1 MTLGGLLG
9 KTLQLAVPLYLST
22 LLFGLIPAGV
32 MMLGIGT
39 MAGDRPWRA
48 DLLGP
53 GWMNLVLDVMM
64 EAFYRRAAPGLSLVI
79 IGGLLLLPLA
89 MLLQVVAYSFLAGG
103 ILESFRP
110 TRDDRLSFWRACAR
124 WFWPFFRLSLL
135 GGIIVALVS
144 VTVGALAALA
154 PGVVGPDIST
164 ILQVAAQAVMLGWL
178 ELSRGIMVVRST
190 RSVGEAIR
198 HATRIAGRP
207 VVLLAW
213 LLLALPSVGLLLA
226 AILPPAATNPYAP
239 SDLIVA
245 LLYGQV
251 VAFLGA
257 WTRVIRLAVAAWFA
271 QMAPTR
277 RPTAALSAP
286 TVRAE

>member
-9 KTLQLAVPLYLST
+9 KTLRLAVPLYLST
-22 LLFGLIPAGV
+22 LLLALIPTGV

-53 GWMNLVLDVMM
+53 GWMNLALDVVM
-64 EAFYRRAAPGLSLVI
+64 EAFYRRAAPGLSLVL
-79 IGGLLLLPLA
+79 IGSLLLLPLA

-103 ILESFRP
+103 ILEALSPARE
-110 TRDDRLSFWRACAR
+110 DRLSYWEACAR

-144 VTVGALAALA
+144 VAVGALAALT
-154 PGVVGPDIST
+154 PGVIGPDIST
-164 ILQVAAQAVMLGWL
+164 ILQLAAQAVMLGWL
-178 ELSRGIMVVRST
+178 ELVRAIMVVRST
-190 RSVGEAIR
+190 RSVGEALWQ
-198 HATRIAGRP
+198 ATRIAGRP

-213 LLLALPSVGLLLA
+213 LLLGLPSGGLLLA
-226 AILPPAATNPYAP
+226 AILPPAVTNPYAP
-239 SDLIVA
+239 ADLIVA

-257 WTRVIRLAVAAWFA
+257 WTRVIRLAVAARFA
-271 QMAPTR
+271 QAAVTS
-277 RPTAALSAP
+277 RPAAALSAP
-286 TVRAE
+286 TVRAG